1 MVIGSVATTLAA
13 WINVLAAHPDRFY
26 LVMIAQGLSALGQL
40 FIMSVPPNL
49 AAIWFGPDQVS
60 SACAIGVF
68 GCQVALKSTFSF
80 ITLITILIDELTG
93 WVRTRFSY
101 SSDGRDGSSGCNGYW
116 QRFETDVL

>member
-1 MVIGSVATTLAA
+1 VIIGSVATTLAA

-68 GCQVALKSTFSF
+68 GCQVPLKSTLVYF
-80 ITLITILIDELTG
+80 ILRL
-93 WVRTRFSY
+93 SY
-101 SSDGRDGSSGCNGYW
+101 WSPNPVPSAY
-116 QRFETDVL
+116 QLEK